1 MNRKTWSAVDTTSSK
16 ACLPAD
22 PVLDAALKANS
33 ERGLPAID
41 VSPAQGK
48 LLNLLVRM
56 SGAKTDT
63 RDRHARR
70 LFDDLAGARAAA
82 RRQGRDA

>member
-1 MNRKTWSAVDTTSSK
+1 MSRKTWTAVDNYIAES
-16 ACLPAD
+16 LLEAD

-56 SGAKTDT
+56 SGAK
-63 RDRHARR
+63 RILEIGRSAAIRRSGLRARCR
-70 LFDDLAGARAAA
+70 LAA
-82 RRQGRDA
+82 RS